1 MLHECNYCHEHK
13 GIQAF
18 HYSQE
23 EAICSDCYEDFKQQ
37 ADEYEIASAF
47 ILEERKVLKNK
58 MQQLDNEELPF

>member
-18 HYSQE
+18 HNDPE
-23 EAICSDCYEDFKQQ
+23 EQICSDCYEDFKQQ